1 MTLPLVPGGPEP
13 SKNGFSKRMPLTVMD
28 RSADVVITNL
38 PLNEEDVGITGRE
51 SGSSDERG
59 VGPPTPNG
67 AKIAEL
73 ESLLGW
79 LILLTVV
86 AVTRVLWPDM
96 WRSKPAWQLPAP
108 RPMLPEGLP
117 RGSDG
122 AKRVPLEDAQP
133 GDYVAFVARVVEPA
147 ELIAPVTKRPCVA
160 YDVVVASAV
169 NGQRVARVLRAG
181 TFAVDTGK
189 ARATVDARG
198 AFVRVEHD
206 HHRTRLDRR
215 DFDEGTIPAAVP
227 AIQFEAYEGVI
238 APGQYVLVIGMVER
252 PGVGDTM
259 FRDSADVG
267 VRIGGGGV
275 RPSVVSSVPADLHS
289 FDR

>member
-1 MTLPLVPGGPEP
+1 M
-13 SKNGFSKRMPLTVMD
+13 
-28 RSADVVITNL
+28 
-38 PLNEEDVGITGRE
+38 
-51 SGSSDERG
+51 
-59 VGPPTPNG
+59 GPPTQKG

-73 ESLLGW
+73 EHVIFW
-79 LILLTVV
+79 
-86 AVTRVLWPDM
+86 AVIIGAIAASRKLWPQ
-96 WRSKPAWQLPAP
+96 AWAKEALFPLPAP
-108 RPMLPEGLP
+108 RPMLPAGLP
-117 RGSDG
+117 SGTEIAR
-122 AKRVPLEDAQP
+122 RMPLEDAQP

-147 ELIAPVTKRPCVA
+147 ELVAPVTRRPCVA
-160 YDVVVASAV
+160 YDVVVSSAL
-169 NGQRVARVLRAG
+169 NGERIARVLRGG
-181 TFAVDTGK
+181 TFRVDTGK
-189 ARATVDARG
+189 ARAMVDARG

-215 DFDEGTIPAAVP
+215 DFDEGVIPAKVP

-252 PGVGDTM
+252 PGAGDTM

-267 VRIGGGGV
+267 LRIGGGGV